1 MGVLSVMAML
11 RQLTAR
17 LSKIQTMWRKVHVL
31 SAVQSLIVASIS
43 AGFVSIALTIE
54 LISREQNGF
63 DILVWPDTLSPCIN
77 FSIVLIGVISPL
89 LGYYHLGRLGFLLN
103 MAAGLATAWLM
114 AVCAILCF
122 ILGDHYFGNVWF
134 SFAVYLTC
142 VALAYMIIVWFHLRA
157 AKSSSLR
164 EAQQKLRLL

>member
-1 MGVLSVMAML
+1 MSVMAIY
-11 RQLTAR
+11 RQPRPDWLQF
-17 LSKIQTMWRKVHVL
+17 QTMWRKVHVL

-43 AGFVSIALTIE
+43 AGFVSIAFTIE
-54 LISREQNGF
+54 LIFREQNGF
-63 DILVWPDTLSPCIN
+63 HIVVWPDALSPCIN
-77 FSIVLIGVISPL
+77 FSIVLIAVISPL

-114 AVCAILCF
+114 AACAIICF

-164 EAQQKLRLL
+164 ETQQKLRLL

>member
-1 MGVLSVMAML
+1 MSDIAIYRQPRTDWL
-11 RQLTAR
+11 RF
-17 LSKIQTMWRKVHVL
+17 QTMWRKVHVL

-54 LISREQNGF
+54 LISSEQTGF
-63 DILVWPDTLSPCIN
+63 HILVWPDTLDPYIT
-77 FSIVLIGVISPL
+77 FSVVLIGVISPL

-103 MAAGLATAWLM
+103 MAARLATAWLM
-114 AVCAILCF
+114 AACAILCF
-122 ILGDHYFGNVWF
+122 IYGDHYLGNVWF

-142 VALAYMIIVWFHLRA
+142 VALAYMIIVWFELRA
-157 AKSSSLR
+157 ATSSSLR